1 MKDSIELIGVEQVQ
15 KAGNTMAAA
24 AERMAQ
30 AAATVEASNHRF
42 ICRFEE
48 LIARMEVA
56 AEKIGEQ
63 DERSMFDVVFGKH

>member
-1 MKDSIELIGVEQVQ
+1 MKESIELIGVEQVQ
-15 KAGNTMAAA
+15 KAANTMSAA

-30 AAATVEASNHRF
+30 AAAIVEDSNHRF

-56 AEKIGEQ
+56 AATMGEQ
-63 DERSMFDVVFGKH
+63 DKRSMFEMVFGKS